1 MMVAA
6 KAAMALLLPSPP
18 AMLPT
23 AIGKASPAQDQRSCA
38 AGTKTNRAQRTRAT
52 ALSIEPTETNP
63 TMIRTLLS
71 FATLAFAMGAT
82 AHAQAPAPAAAY
94 PNKPIRLIVP
104 FPPGGGT
111 DILSRLVATKLTETA
126 KWTVVVDNKA
136 GAGGTIGITEA
147 VKAAPTGYDLVMG
160 QKDNLVIGPWLYKNL
175 PWDPTKDL
183 TAVAHVAYTP
193 VVIATSV
200 NSKFKTLADVVA
212 AAKAAPGSITYGSP
226 GNGTSIHLA
235 GDLFEKAA
243 GVKLSHIPYKGSNP
257 ALMDA
262 LAGNVDL
269 LVSSLPS
276 AMGQIK
282 SGKLRPLAVTSAKRS
297 SSLPDVPTVAESG
310 FKDFDVSTWY
320 GVFAP
325 AGTPAAVVTTVNAEI
340 NKLLATP
347 DMKAAIQAQGAEPE
361 AMSPAQ
367 FGTLL
372 KTDYAKWK
380 GIVEASGAKIE

>member
-1 MMVAA
+1 
-6 KAAMALLLPSPP
+6 
-18 AMLPT
+18 
-23 AIGKASPAQDQRSCA
+23 
-38 AGTKTNRAQRTRAT
+38 
-52 ALSIEPTETNP
+52 
-63 TMIRTLLS
+63 MIRQLLT
-71 FATLAFAMGAT
+71 FTTLAVALGFT
-82 AHAQAPAPAAAY
+82 AHAQTAAPAAASAY
-94 PNKPIRLIVP
+94 PNKPVRLIVP

-111 DILSRLVATKLTETA
+111 DILSRLVATRLTESA
-126 KWTVVVDNKA
+126 KWTVVADNKA
-136 GAGGTIGITEA
+136 GAGGTIGIGEA

-183 TAVAHVAYTP
+183 TAIAHVAYTP
-193 VVIATSV
+193 VIIATSA
-200 NSKFKTLADVVA
+200 SSRYKTLADVIA
-212 AAKAAPGSITYGSP
+212 AAKAAPGTVTYGSP

-243 GVKLSHIPYKGSNP
+243 GIKLSHIPYKGSNP

-269 LVSSLPS
+269 LVSSVPS
-276 AMGQIK
+276 AMAQIK

-310 FKDFDVSTWY
+310 YKDFDVSTWY

-340 NKLLATP
+340 NKLLATA

-361 AMSPAQ
+361 AMTPAQ
-367 FGTLL
+367 FSTLL
-372 KTDYAKWK
+372 RADYAKWK

>member
-1 MMVAA
+1 MIRALISFTALALALGSTAQAQTAA
-6 KAAMALLLPSPP
+6 SAP
-18 AMLPT
+18 
-23 AIGKASPAQDQRSCA
+23 
-38 AGTKTNRAQRTRAT
+38 AGT
-52 ALSIEPTETNP
+52 
-63 TMIRTLLS
+63 
-71 FATLAFAMGAT
+71 
-82 AHAQAPAPAAAY
+82 Y
-94 PNKPIRLIVP
+94 PSKPVRLIVP

-111 DILSRLVATKLTETA
+111 DILSRLVATKLTEQA
-126 KWTVVVDNKA
+126 KWTVVADNKA

-193 VVIATSV
+193 VIIVTNA

-212 AAKAAPGSITYGSP
+212 AAKASPGTVTYGSP

-243 GVKLSHIPYKGSNP
+243 GIKLSHIPYKGSNP

-269 LVSSLPS
+269 LLSSVPS
-276 AMGQIK
+276 AMAQIK
-282 SGKLRPLAVTSAKRS
+282 SGKLRALAVTSTKRS

-325 AGTPAAVVTTVNAEI
+325 AGTPAAVVTTLNTEI

-347 DMKAAIQAQGAEPE
+347 DMKAAIQAQGAESQ
-361 AMSPAQ
+361 AMTPAQ
-367 FGTLL
+367 LSTLL
-372 KTDYAKWK
+372 KNDYAKWK